1 MEIISNKEK
10 LFFIS
15 LKMSISFKKITT
27 NDLEFVNRVRNEY
40 SNEYLHDSR
49 TFTLEETKN
58 WYYKSNPDFWMIILD
73 SIVVGYFR
81 LSNYS
86 KENKN
91 IYIGA
96 DIAPE
101 YTGKSIATEAYTKFI
116 PYLFTTYNLNKISL
130 EVLHTNQRAINLY
143 NKLGFV
149 KEGIKREEI
158 LKNGNWIDS
167 IIMSILK
174 SEYKFN

>member
-1 MEIISNKEK
+1 
-10 LFFIS
+10 
-15 LKMSISFKKITT
+15 MSISFKKIGL
-27 NDLEFVNRVRNEY
+27 NDLEFLNKVRNEY
-40 SNEYLHDSR
+40 AKEYLHDSR

-58 WYYKSNPDFWMIILD
+58 WYYKSNPEFWMIILD
-73 SIVVGYFR
+73 NNTVGYFR

-96 DIAPE
+96 DIAKE
-101 YTGKSIATEAYTKFI
+101 YTGKGIAKDAYNKFI
-116 PYLFTTYNLNKISL
+116 PYAFTIYNLNKISL
-130 EVLHTNQRAINLY
+130 EVLGTNERAINLY

-149 KEGIKREEI
+149 KEGVKREEV
-158 LKNGNWIDS
+158 LKNGIWVDS

-174 SEYKFN
+174 SEYNKL

>member
-1 MEIISNKEK
+1 MLE
-10 LFFIS
+10 
-15 LKMSISFKKITT
+15 FKKIEID
-27 NDLEFVNRVRNEY
+27 DLEFVNRVRNGY
-40 SNEYLHDSR
+40 SYEYLHDSN

-58 WYYKSNPDFWMIILD
+58 WYYNSNPDFWIILNNNTR
-73 SIVVGYFR
+73 IGYFR

-96 DIAPE
+96 DIAKE
-101 YTGKSIATEAYTKFI
+101 YTGQGFAKQSYNMFMSF
-116 PYLFTTYNLNKISL
+116 LFEEYNLNKISL
-130 EVLHTNQRAINLY
+130 EVLSTNQRAINLY

-158 LKNGNWIDS
+158 LKNNQWVDS

-174 SEYKFN
+174 SEYNL

>member
-1 MEIISNKEK
+1 MN
-10 LFFIS
+10 
-15 LKMSISFKKITT
+15 ISFKRMNT
-27 NDLEFVNRVRNEY
+27 NDLEFLNRVRNEY

-58 WYYKSNPDFWMIILD
+58 WYYKSNPDFWMILLD
-73 SIVVGYFR
+73 GVVVGYFR

-96 DIAPE
+96 DVAPE
-101 YTGKSIATEAYTKFI
+101 YTGKGIAKEAYKLFI
-116 PYLFTTYNLNKISL
+116 PHLFTMYGLNKVSL
-130 EVLHTNQRAINLY
+130 EVLQTNERAIGLY

-149 KEGIKREEI
+149 KEGAKRQEV
-158 LKNGNWIDS
+158 LKNGKWVDS

-174 SEYKFN
+174 KEFNNYKNK